1 MKLKVHVYVQWTVV
15 QIAGDGESIGR
26 GSDDVGGGSKQRES
40 ARRRKTIH
48 QTSDRL
54 LRQRHTFSE
63 TSGRRRIV
71 ITHDTRGERPCC
83 GHVGASNQPKPLDA
97 ESAGKPAGRMRRPTG
112 EPRPQVR
119 SEHEESEY
127 RRSAGFSAEPGDVQ
141 NQLAGEIQ
149 LAIDVEAEMRKH
161 GRKSSGKSSFYDSK
175 LQRLMSVS
183 FPALPARHTHSS
195 SWNQPPSALSSKA
208 HKRSYKSRDKFTS
221 VWRPGLGVWRPKQ
234 KFMSSK
240 AAKPR
245 YQNPALARKHHVK
258 RPFT

>member
-1 MKLKVHVYVQWTVV
+1 M
-15 QIAGDGESIGR
+15 GR
-26 GSDDVGGGSKQRES
+26 GSVDVGGGSKQGES

-97 ESAGKPAGRMRRPTG
+97 ESAGKPAGRMRRPT
-112 EPRPQVR
+112 EEARPEIHN
-119 SEHEESEY
+119 EHDESEY
-127 RRSAGFSAEPGDVQ
+127 RRAAWFSAETGDMQ
-141 NQLAGEIQ
+141 NQLTGEIQ
-149 LAIDVEAEMRKH
+149 LAIDVEAEMRKQ
-161 GRKSSGKSSFYDSK
+161 GRKSSSGKSSSDDSK

-183 FPALPARHTHSS
+183 FPALPSRHTHTSN
-195 SWNQPPSALSSKA
+195 WNQPPSASSSKA
-208 HKRSYKSRDKFTS
+208 HQRSYKSRQKFSS
-221 VWRPGLGVWRPKQ
+221 VWRPGLGVWRPKH

-240 AAKPR
+240 AATPR